1 MLLKNIFTPIVN
13 GGIGLMKGWYSP
25 SLIIT
30 RNLMKTHKATAK
42 RWRKNAHGY
51 KRGIAGRN
59 HGNCGWSKRSLK
71 ALTGRKEASSA
82 YIKHLKRL
90 LPYH

>member
-1 MLLKNIFTPIVN
+1 MLLESLLSPLKNT
-13 GGIGLMKGWYSP
+13 GICLMKGYSP
-25 SLIIT
+25 TLILT

-42 RWRKNAHGY
+42 RWRKNSHGY

-71 ALTGRKEASSA
+71 TLTGRKEANPS

>member
-1 MLLKNIFTPIVN
+1 MLLKSIFSPLVST
-13 GGIGLMKGWYSP
+13 GACLMKGYSP
-25 SLIIT
+25 SLILT

-71 ALTGRKEASSA
+71 VLTGRKDASPS